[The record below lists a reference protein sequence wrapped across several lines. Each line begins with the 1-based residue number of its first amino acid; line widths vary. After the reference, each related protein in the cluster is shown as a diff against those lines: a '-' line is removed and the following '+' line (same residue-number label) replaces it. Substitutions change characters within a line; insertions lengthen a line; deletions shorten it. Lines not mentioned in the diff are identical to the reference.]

1 MQIEAAIIQETMP
14 NGPASSW
21 DRPPF
26 VVDTLTLDEPRAG
39 EVLVRLAA
47 SGVCHS
53 DWHLVTGDTKHPL
66 PAVAGHEGAGVIE
79 AVGPNVS
86 RVQPGDHVV
95 LNWAPDCGHCFYC
108 LRHKPSLCETYL
120 ATMWAGVMLD
130 GTPRLSWRGQPAY
143 HFCSL
148 ATFAGHAVV
157 SEQACVPIRHDVPL
171 DIAVLV
177 GCAVSTG
184 LGAVLY
190 TADVRLGDSVIVY
203 GCGGVG
209 LNILQGAKLA
219 GASTIIGVDT
229 SPAKMKLARQF
240 GATHTVLAS
249 NTKTTRGQ
257 LLELTG
263 GRGADYVFEAIGNSQ
278 VQSEALRTVRPGGT
292 LVLVGLSPVHEQTNL
307 SGAFI
312 ARQEKVVKGCY
323 YGSINTRRDFPK
335 FLDMYVAGQIKLD
348 ELVSQRYWLAEINE
362 AYAAMLGG
370 EVARGVIVFE

>member
-1 MQIEAAIIQETMP
+1 MQIEAAIIQETIGRRP
-14 NGPASSW
+14 TNIA
-21 DRPPF
+21 DRRPF
-26 VVDTLTLDEPRAG
+26 LIDSLTLEEPREG
-39 EVLVRLAA
+39 EVLVRLVA

-86 RVQPGDHVV
+86 RVRPGDHVV

-108 LRHKPSLCETYL
+108 LRNKPSLCETYL
-120 ATMWAGVMLD
+120 EPMWAGVMLD

-148 ATFAGHAVV
+148 ATFADHAVV
-157 SEQACVPIRHDVPL
+157 SEQACVPIRRDVPL
-171 DIAVLV
+171 EIAVLV

-190 TADVRLGDSVIVY
+190 TADVRMGDSVIVY

-219 GASTIIGVDT
+219 GAGTIIGVDT
-229 SPAKMKLARQF
+229 SPAKMKLAQQF
-240 GATHTVLAS
+240 GATHTVLAGDARQ
-249 NTKTTRGQ
+249 TRGQ
-257 LLELTG
+257 LLELTA

-278 VQSEALRTVRPGGT
+278 VQADALRVVRPGGT
-292 LVLVGLSPVHEQTNL
+292 LVLVGLSPVYEQTNL

-348 ELVSQRYWLAEINE
+348 ELVSQRYRLAEINE
-362 AYAAMLGG
+362 AYDAMLSG
-370 EVARGVIVFE
+370 EVARGLIVFA

>member
-1 MQIEAAIIQETMP
+1 MQIEAAVIQETMP
-14 NGPASSW
+14 RRPVANW

-26 VVDTLTLDEPRAG
+26 LLDTLTLAEPREG
-39 EVLVRLAA
+39 EVLVRLVA

-86 RVQPGDHVV
+86 RVQPGDHVI

-120 ATMWAGVMLD
+120 KTMWAGVMLD

-148 ATFAGHAVV
+148 ATFADHAVV
-157 SEQACVPIRHDVPL
+157 SEQACVPIRRDVPL
-171 DIAVLV
+171 DMAVLV

-190 TADVRLGDSVIVY
+190 TADVRMGDSVIVY

-219 GASTIIGVDT
+219 GAGTIIGVDT
-229 SPAKMKLARQF
+229 SPAKMKLAQQF
-240 GATHTVLAS
+240 GATHTILAGDARQ
-249 NTKTTRGQ
+249 TRGQ
-257 LLELTG
+257 LLELTA

-278 VQSEALRTVRPGGT
+278 VQAEALRVVRPGGM
-292 LVLVGLSPVHEQTNL
+292 LVLVGLSPVYEQTNL

-335 FLDMYVAGQIKLD
+335 FLDMYMVGQIKLD
-348 ELVSQRYWLAEINE
+348 ELVSQRYRLAEINE
-362 AYAAMLGG
+362 AYTAMLSG
-370 EVARGVIVFE
+370 EVARGVILFG

>member
-1 MQIEAAIIQETMP
+1 MQIEAAVIQETMP
-14 NGPASSW
+14 KRPVANW

-26 VVDTLTLDEPRAG
+26 VLDSLTLAEPRAG
-39 EVLVRLAA
+39 EVRVRLVA

-86 RVQPGDHVV
+86 RVQPGDHVI

-120 ATMWAGVMLD
+120 KTMWAGVMLD
-130 GTPRLSWRGQPAY
+130 GTPRLSWRGRPAY

-148 ATFAGHAVV
+148 ATFADHAVV
-157 SEQACVPIRHDVPL
+157 SEQACVPIRRDVPL
-171 DIAVLV
+171 DMAVLV

-190 TADVRLGDSVIVY
+190 TADVRMGDSVIVY

-219 GASTIIGVDT
+219 GAGTIIGVDT
-229 SPAKMKLARQF
+229 SPAKMKLATQF
-240 GATHTVLAS
+240 GATHTVLAGDARQ
-249 NTKTTRGQ
+249 TRGQ

-278 VQSEALRTVRPGGT
+278 VQAEALRVVRPGGT
-292 LVLVGLSPVHEQTNL
+292 LVLVGLSPVYEQTNL

-335 FLDMYVAGQIKLD
+335 FLDMYMAGQIKLD
-348 ELVSQRYWLAEINE
+348 ELVSQRYRLSEINE
-362 AYAAMLGG
+362 AYAAMLSGD
-370 EVARGVIVFE
+370 VARGVIVFE

>member
-1 MQIEAAIIQETMP
+1 MQIEAAVIQETMP
-14 NGPASSW
+14 NRPVANW

-26 VVDTLTLDEPRAG
+26 VLDTLTLADPRAG
-39 EVLVRLAA
+39 EVRVRLVA

-86 RVQPGDHVV
+86 RVQPGDHVI

-120 ATMWAGVMLD
+120 KTMWAGVMLD

-148 ATFAGHAVV
+148 ATFADHAVV
-157 SEQACVPIRHDVPL
+157 SEQACVPIRRDVPL
-171 DIAVLV
+171 DMAVLV

-190 TADVRLGDSVIVY
+190 TADVRMGDSVIVY

-219 GASTIIGVDT
+219 GAGTIIGVDT
-229 SPAKMKLARQF
+229 SPAKMKLATQF
-240 GATHTVLAS
+240 GATHTVLAGDARQ
-249 NTKTTRGQ
+249 TRGQ

-278 VQSEALRTVRPGGT
+278 VQAEALRVVRPGGT
-292 LVLVGLSPVHEQTNL
+292 LVLVGLSPVYEQTNL

-335 FLDMYVAGQIKLD
+335 FLDMYMAGQIKLD
-348 ELVSQRYWLAEINE
+348 ELVSQRYRLSEINE
-362 AYAAMLGG
+362 AYAAMLSGD
-370 EVARGVIVFE
+370 VARGVIVFE